1 MTTIVW
7 FRNDLRLR
15 DNPALNAASLDGSP
29 IIPVYILEQD
39 EGDMR
44 PYGGASKWW
53 LHQSLES
60 LRAALEREGGQLIL
74 RRGRSQDILLTLI
87 KETGATAVY
96 WNRCYDPHA
105 IARDRKI
112 KELLGNQGIKVK
124 SFNSHLLFE
133 PWEVKTGSGQFY
145 KVFTPFWKACLA
157 RLSAIETLSE
167 TAVIRRF
174 EQVIPSESISA
185 FELLPKSPNWAES
198 FGGRWEPGEEGA
210 HKRLEQFITTS
221 LCDYGKSR
229 DIPGVEGTSKLSAHL
244 HFGEISPR
252 QIVKRIQEVVR
263 QSLDEGLSY
272 NAGKY
277 CAEIGWREF
286 SYHLLY
292 HFPQLPSHNF
302 QRKFDAFS
310 WDPNYKETL
319 QGWQRGMTGYP
330 IVDAGMRELWQ
341 TGWMH
346 NRVRMIVA
354 SFLTK
359 HLLIP
364 WQQGESWFW
373 DTLVDADHAN
383 NAASWQWVAGCG
395 ADAAPYFRIF
405 NPILQGEK
413 FDPDG
418 TYVRRW
424 VPEVALLP
432 NAFIHKPWEASEV
445 ILKQAGVS
453 LGQSYPRPIVDHA
466 YARDRALQAF
476 KLLNNA

>member
-1 MTTIVW
+1 
-7 FRNDLRLR
+7 LKS
-15 DNPALNAASLDGSP
+15 SLKNMNID
-29 IIPVYILEQD
+29 
-39 EGDMR
+39 
-44 PYGGASKWW
+44 
-53 LHQSLES
+53 
-60 LRAALEREGGQLIL
+60 
-74 RRGRSQDILLTLI
+74 
-87 KETGATAVY
+87 
-96 WNRCYDPHA
+96 C
-105 IARDRKI
+105 
-112 KELLGNQGIKVK
+112 K
-124 SFNSHLLFE
+124 SFNASLLFE
-133 PWEVKTGSGQFY
+133 PWEVKTGSGEFY

-157 RLSAIETLSE
+157 RLSAIETPSE

-174 EQVIPSESISA
+174 EQVMPSESISA
-185 FELLPKSPNWAES
+185 FELVPKSPNWAES
-198 FGGRWEPGEEGA
+198 FGRYWEPGEEGA
-210 HKRLEQFITTS
+210 HKRLEQFISTS
-221 LCDYGKSR
+221 LRDYGKSR
-229 DIPGVEGTSKLSAHL
+229 DVPGVEGTSKLSAHL

-252 QIVKRIQEVVR
+252 QIVKRIQDVAG
-263 QSLDEGLSY
+263 QSLDEELSY

-310 WDPNYKETL
+310 WDPNYMETL
-319 QGWQRGMTGYP
+319 QCWQRGMTGYP

-346 NRVRMIVA
+346 NRVRMIVG

-383 NAASWQWVAGCG
+383 NAASWQWIAGCG

-405 NPILQGEK
+405 NPVLQGEK

-418 TYVRRW
+418 AYVRRW

-432 NAFIHKPWEASEV
+432 NAFIHKPWEASEL

-453 LGQSYPRPIVDHA
+453 RGQSYPRPIVDHA
-466 YARDRALQAF
+466 YARSRALQAF